1 MARLYLLATVAL
13 ATVATVS
20 AAPSAA
26 QQVEFQ
32 LFSGSAV
39 SLPLPIEINQAG
51 QADLSFTAHW
61 ATHPTRP
68 TWYYAGRLGLWN
80 GNRGWRLDF
89 THHKLYLTNPPPEI
103 QEFRITNGF
112 NIITLSRAFRRNRF
126 SYSLGAGP
134 VITFPVNTIRGQQVE
149 PRRGLKGYLLSGA
162 SVMGMATRE
171 FGIAAGLFASLD
183 ARGSASWV
191 RVPVAGGRASV
202 PNVALHL
209 HAGLGYRFG
218 DGR

>member
-1 MARLYLLATVAL
+1 MRGSVLWLVVAPLLSAGSATG
-13 ATVATVS
+13 
-20 AAPSAA
+20 

-39 SLPLPIEINQAG
+39 SLPLPIRIVQTG
-51 QADLSFTAHW
+51 YPDLAFTARW
-61 ATHPTRP
+61 ATRPARP

-89 THHKLYLTNPPPEI
+89 THHKLYLTNPPPEVR
-103 QEFRITNGF
+103 EFRITNGF
-112 NIITLSRAFRRNRF
+112 NIVTVSRAFRNKRLT
-126 SYSLGAGP
+126 YSLGAGP
-134 VITFPVNTIRGQQVE
+134 VMTYPYNTVRGRQIDDE
-149 PRRGLKGYLLSGA
+149 GRGLDGYLLSGA

-171 FGIAAGLFASLD
+171 FPIVAGLVASLD
-183 ARGSASWV
+183 MRGSASWV
-191 RVPVAGGRASV
+191 KVPVVNGHGSV
-202 PNVALHL
+202 PNIALHL